1 MVKLQNV
8 SQVELQV
15 VAQELNGTP
24 KTNVTTAFVR
34 VYHIVSG
41 IEIEALAS
49 TALAQVGTSSI
60 YRYVW
65 TTEMAPGAYFAEYVL
80 VDTNSNENVTVEDV
94 DVLDLAIKADIDM
107 IRIIESGR
115 WRILNNQ
122 MVFYAEDGTTPFMT
136 FDLFDENG
144 LPSSVNVSER
154 RPV

>member
-15 VAQELNGTP
+15 VAQELDGTP
-24 KTNVTTAFVR
+24 KTNITTAFVR

-41 IEIEALAS
+41 VETEVLAS
-49 TALAQVGTSSI
+49 TALAQVGTSSTF
-60 YRYVW
+60 RYTW
-65 TTEMAPGAYFAEYVL
+65 ATTVSPGTYFAEYTLTDV
-80 VDTNSNENVTVEDV
+80 NSKQSTTVEDV
-94 DVLDLAIKADIDM
+94 DVLDLAVKADIDT

-122 MVFYAEDGTTPFMT
+122 MVFYAEDGLTPFMT

-144 LPSSVNVSER
+144 LPSSIDVSER